1 MSTLDTHVEF
11 IQARL
16 PAWLKRAAR
25 PQQERF
31 KVLARRLQRD
41 SDALNALL
49 TDLPSPYAFTL
60 DLLKVQPQLQG
71 WSRVNGGS
79 RVVDA
84 IRRARVRRG
93 PFVTDPSLSVI
104 EAAMGNYPPAD
115 AVVGGDFDKKGE
127 LFIQGRPG
135 EFNRGIPQRTVRP
148 WT

>member
-16 PAWLKRAAR
+16 PAWLKRATR

-31 KVLARRLQRD
+31 KVLTRQLQRD

-71 WSRVNGGS
+71 WIRVNGGGS
-79 RVVDA
+79 VADA

-115 AVVGGDFDKKGE
+115 AV
-127 LFIQGRPG
+127 I
-135 EFNRGIPQRTVRP
+135 
-148 WT
+148 